1 MKQLSE
7 MKPDRTNYE
16 IWLTNYLDGRLDDNR
31 LNLLMDFLDK
41 NPDIRKEFENILFFR
56 IKSEDN
62 PFPGKERLKKNL
74 SDIDE
79 DQFILLCI
87 GSLEKDL
94 IPEQENELYQII
106 VNDEEKKKNFEI
118 FQKTKLHPPKSEFRY
133 KHRLKKLSTT
143 AKIARLSTAALC
155 AVASIALFFILVFSP
170 QNKQTVLPAG
180 NIAESKQNQTIK
192 NDPLE
197 FTADKIKHEAT
208 PASTETNIIET
219 KLALQP
225 VKEIDYIAPE
235 TLEQGTAKPEKI
247 LINKLA
253 FKEDIILDSYMPTQ
267 LYIANESI
275 SHTLIDSEEDS
286 ELTKS
291 LIVFFRKK
299 ILKNPIVRD
308 DELKPYEI
316 AEAGITGLNKL
327 LGWQMVLN
335 QRTDEAGEIISLN
348 FNSKLLKLNLPVK
361 KSE

>member
-1 MKQLSE
+1 

-16 IWLTNYLDGRLDDNR
+16 IWLTDYLDGRLDTNQ

-41 NPDIRKEFENILFFR
+41 NPDIKKEFENIVFFR
-56 IKSEDN
+56 IRSEDN

-79 DQFILLCI
+79 DQFNLLCI

-106 VNDEEKKKNFEI
+106 VEDEEKKKNFEI
-118 FQKTKLHPPKSEFRY
+118 FQKTKLHPPLLSFRN
-133 KHRLKKLSTT
+133 KHRLKRLSTT
-143 AKIARLSTAALC
+143 KKIARLSTAVLC
-155 AVASIALFFILVFSP
+155 AAASITLFVILVFSP
-170 QNKQTVLPAG
+170 QNKETVLPSG
-180 NIAESKQNQTIK
+180 DIAESKKPQTI
-192 NDPLE
+192 NNATPE
-197 FTADKIKHEAT
+197 MTADKIKHEST
-208 PASTETNIIET
+208 PAPTAINIIGT

-225 VKEIDYIAPE
+225 VKGIDHTPE
-235 TLEQGTAKPEKI
+235 TFEQETPKPEKI
-247 LINKLA
+247 IINKSA
-253 FKEDIILDSYMPTQ
+253 FKEDIVLDSYIPKQ
-267 LYIANESI
+267 LHITNKNI
-275 SHTLIDSEEDS
+275 SHSLIDSEEDS
-286 ELTKS
+286 ELTKR

-299 ILKNPIVRD
+299 ILNNPTVRD

-335 QRTDEAGEIISLN
+335 QRTDETGDISSIN